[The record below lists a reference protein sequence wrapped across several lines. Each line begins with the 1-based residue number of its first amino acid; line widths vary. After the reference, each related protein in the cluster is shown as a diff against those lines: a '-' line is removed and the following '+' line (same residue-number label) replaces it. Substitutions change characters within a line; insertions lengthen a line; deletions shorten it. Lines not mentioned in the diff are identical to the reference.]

1 MKIYNYDKITKEY
14 LFESEAN
21 VDIEASKKAGINIYY
36 LPADATS
43 VKPPKTV
50 KFEVAIYENGW
61 QITPDFRNEWITDK
75 SLIPMK
81 HDKIGELPQ
90 GFIYITEA
98 QYKKI
103 INDKDY
109 YILEDNKL
117 IENPNYQEIKYK
129 ENLDKLIQHIYE
141 LKAKKAYGGVLINN
155 TYLFETNQISITNTV
170 ASLAL
175 MGTST
180 NWKFYTTDNLPI
192 AVKITKTQ
200 LNKIAKFGQAM
211 IDAAFEVEGKA
222 NEQLKQ
228 ATIEQ
233 INDVQWQ
240 NDFMIAIEKEMN
252 EVNYQLEMEL

>member
-21 VDIEASKKAGINIYY
+21 IDIEATKKAGIDIYY
-36 LPADATS
+36 LPADATN

-75 SLIPMK
+75 SLIPIK
-81 HDKIGELPQ
+81 HNKIGELPQ

-109 YILEDNKL
+109 YVFENNKL
-117 IENPNYQEIKYK
+117 IINPNYADIKYAQ
-129 ENLDKLIQHIYE
+129 NIDKLVQEVYE

-155 TYLFETNQISITNTV
+155 TYIFETNQISITNTV

-175 MGTST
+175 MGAST
-180 NWKFYTTDNLPI
+180 NWKFYTIDNLPI
-192 AVKITKTQ
+192 AIKITKTQ
-200 LNKIAKFGQAM
+200 LNKIAKFGQTM